1 MAASKGKT
9 DGRLVPVPGMH
20 LYDRRAG
27 CQAPGYLRQLPTLP
41 SKHATRSRPIP
52 TPWRTF
58 DRRSWAALRAD
69 VPLLLTQDDIE
80 DLRGLNV
87 PLDLEE
93 VEAVYLPLVRLLD
106 LWARGLERMHRTT
119 SSFLGEDGGRLPFVI
134 GLAGSVA
141 VGKSTFA
148 RVICSL
154 LAKFGGPRRVSLVTT
169 DGFLWPNAELAAR
182 GLMERKGF
190 PESYDRTALLRFVR
204 DLKSGARQVEHP
216 VYSHD
221 HYDVVKGERRIVE
234 EPDIVV
240 VEGLNVLQSGSG
252 AFVSDFFDFTI
263 YLDAAIVDLRRWYVE
278 RFRKLRDTAFLDPGH
293 YFHRFASYTDEEADA
308 YALGI
313 WKRINERNLID
324 NIAPTRERA
333 TLILTKGPHH
343 YVDRI
348 RLRRL

>member
-1 MAASKGKT
+1 MSRDQDRSGRYGWSAT
-9 DGRLVPVPGMH
+9 D
-20 LYDRRAG
+20 
-27 CQAPGYLRQLPTLP
+27 AP
-41 SKHATRSRPIP
+41 RSWSPPIP

-58 DRRSWAALRAD
+58 DRPSWAALRAD
-69 VPLLLTQDDIE
+69 VPLLLSQGDIDE
-80 DLRGLNV
+80 LRGLNV
-87 PLDLEE
+87 PLDLDE
-93 VEAVYLPLVRLLD
+93 VETVYLPVVRLLD
-106 LWARGLERMHRTT
+106 LWARGLQTMHHTT
-119 SSFLGEDGGRLPFVI
+119 SRFLGEEGGRLPFVI

-154 LAKFGGPRRVSLVTT
+154 LARVGPPRRVSLVTT
-169 DGFLWPNAELAAR
+169 DGFLWPNAELEAR

-204 DLKSGARQVEHP
+204 DLKSGARRVEHP

-221 HYDVVKGERRIVE
+221 HYDVVRGERQVVE
-234 EPDIVV
+234 EPDVVV

-278 RFRKLRDTAFLDPGH
+278 RFRKLRDTAFRDPDH
-293 YFHRFASYTDEEADA
+293 YFHRYAGYTDAEADA

-333 TLILTKGPHH
+333 TLILRKGPDHN
-343 YVDRI
+343 VDQVRM
-348 RLRRL
+348 RRL